1 MTAYRIYRVRADR
14 GLEYRCTVVSV
25 NTYGARLRARQR
37 RAVDGR
43 WRLAIVPEDAYC
55 EVAPNGDRDSL

>member
-1 MTAYRIYRVRADR
+1 MTCYRVYRVLADR

-25 NTYGARLRARQR
+25 NVAGARLRAQQK

-43 WRLAIVPEDAYC
+43 WRLAILEDAAYC